1 MAPQARTA
9 VCTMAVALLPLALA
23 GDAAAE
29 IRAKMGHAQNLESID
44 TQLRTVKFAADKE
57 KFDADTAFEKEMITI
72 QHEKDDAVKQANRKF
87 DILQKERE
95 PLVQMAQEEMNK
107 AKVKMET
114 RIAEIKARPEKEKP
128 PEQYDLTA
136 PHQVTVIDS
145 AATVWQNKNCAWC
158 KTTKQLETKMEIKDA
173 TDAWELVQSN
183 NMAIIEKT
191 KADIQKAKDDRD
203 KTIADANEKYLDAKA
218 RVTKTRDEAT
228 IKSAKKLK
236 EAEAKHDAD
245 TQLATLNK
253 VKADE
258 DRSKVDE
265 KLKKTTSAL
274 AQDAAIKAA
283 LDAAK
288 STETSKETTVA
299 LLAPSDEIHLESDAA
314 KDEAQQQDEAVQAL
328 ATESAKIS
336 SVTSTLL
343 AASTR
348 ELHREDDSLS
358 VNGTETNNAA

>member
-1 MAPQARTA
+1 
-9 VCTMAVALLPLALA
+9 
-23 GDAAAE
+23 
-29 IRAKMGHAQNLESID
+29 MG
-44 TQLRTVKFAADKE
+44 
-57 KFDADTAFEKEMITI
+57 
-72 QHEKDDAVKQANRKF
+72 
-87 DILQKERE
+87 
-95 PLVQMAQEEMNK
+95 
-107 AKVKMET
+107 
-114 RIAEIKARPEKEKP
+114 
-128 PEQYDLTA
+128 
-136 PHQVTVIDS
+136 
-145 AATVWQNKNCAWC
+145 
-158 KTTKQLETKMEIKDA
+158 
-173 TDAWELVQSN
+173 
-183 NMAIIEKT
+183 EKT

-336 SVTSTLL
+336 SVT
-343 AASTR
+343 
-348 ELHREDDSLS
+348 
-358 VNGTETNNAA
+358 

>member
-1 MAPQARTA
+1 MGLLKLFFVGCTYSSGALAHRQITPPPSCSSPLLTRLSSQLHLGLMAPQARTA

-44 TQLRTVKFAADKE
+44 TQLRTVKFATDKE
-57 KFDADTAFEKEMITI
+57 KFDADTAFEKEMIMI
-72 QHEKDDAVKQANRKF
+72 QHEKEK
-87 DILQKERE
+87 E
-95 PLVQMAQEEMNK
+95 PLIQQAQEEMDK

-274 AQDAAIKAA
+274 AQDAAI
-283 LDAAK
+283 
-288 STETSKETTVA
+288 
-299 LLAPSDEIHLESDAA
+299 
-314 KDEAQQQDEAVQAL
+314 
-328 ATESAKIS
+328 
-336 SVTSTLL
+336 
-343 AASTR
+343 
-348 ELHREDDSLS
+348 
-358 VNGTETNNAA
+358 